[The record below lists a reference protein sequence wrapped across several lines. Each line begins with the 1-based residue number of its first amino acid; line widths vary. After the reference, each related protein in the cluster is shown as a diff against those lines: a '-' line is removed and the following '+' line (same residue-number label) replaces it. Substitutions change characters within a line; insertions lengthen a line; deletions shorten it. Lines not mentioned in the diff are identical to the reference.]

1 MRIAILGICH
11 ETNTFS
17 NVPTDYARFEE
28 SGIDRG
34 EDIVSRY
41 QDSNFHIAGYLE
53 AARDLGFQ
61 AVPLTF
67 AQTGPLGTITRDA
80 YDRLTNEMFG
90 QLRDRG
96 PWAGV
101 LIANHGA
108 AVSEEHP
115 DMDGAFAQQVR
126 DIVGPDVPVG
136 ICLDMHANVSA
147 RVVAA
152 TDVCLV
158 WRTNPHLDPRQR
170 GRKTAELIYR
180 TAIGEIRPRQ
190 AIATPPLVVN
200 IVRQF
205 TGEEPMRTLVA
216 DCLAANERP
225 GILDTSVAEGYPYAD
240 VPQMGMAWIAIA
252 DGDQLAAEEAV
263 RWMATRAWAHRE
275 ALNRP
280 VPGVREALEMAVAR
294 YRGPR
299 EPGDIDPVAT
309 DGSPLTAPPADT
321 DDGLAPRR
329 GPIVLMDVGD
339 NIGGGSPADST
350 IILAEAQALGIR
362 SLLQTLYDPGS
373 VAACVA
379 AGVGSQVRLAVGA
392 KTDDRHGRPVT
403 VTGTVR
409 TITDGRW
416 EDPGPTHGGI
426 RFYDSGTA
434 VRLDTTDGHTLLL
447 TTRRQGNVSRH
458 QMYSAGIAP
467 EEFRIVVAK
476 GVVSPRPAYQPIAGE
491 VILVNTPGVTS
502 ADLGTFDYQHRRV
515 PLYPFELDV
524 TWPS

>member
-17 NVPTDYARFEE
+17 NVLTDYAQFEE

-34 EDIVSRY
+34 EDIVRRY
-41 QDSNFHIAGYLE
+41 GDSNFHIAGYLE

-67 AQTGPLGTITRDA
+67 AQTGPIGIITRDA
-80 YDRLTNEMFG
+80 YDRLTDEMFG
-90 QLRDRG
+90 QLRDQG

-115 DMDGAFAQQVR
+115 DMDGAFAAA
-126 DIVGPDVPVG
+126 DGATSWPELPVG

-180 TAIGEIRPRQ
+180 TAVGEIRPRQ

-252 DGDQLAAEEAV
+252 DGDSWRQ
-263 RWMATRAWAHRE
+263 R
-275 ALNRP
+275 RP
-280 VPGVREALEMAVAR
+280 SAGWR
-294 YRGPR
+294 
-299 EPGDIDPVAT
+299 
-309 DGSPLTAPPADT
+309 
-321 DDGLAPRR
+321 LAPGRIERHSIVRCPVSARR
-329 GPIVLMDVGD
+329 SRWRSRAIAGRANPVTSTPWPPTGRHSRLRQPTPTT
-339 NIGGGSPADST
+339 GS
-350 IILAEAQALGIR
+350 
-362 SLLQTLYDPGS
+362 
-373 VAACVA
+373 
-379 AGVGSQVRLAVGA
+379 
-392 KTDDRHGRPVT
+392 RHGV
-403 VTGTVR
+403 
-409 TITDGRW
+409 
-416 EDPGPTHGGI
+416 
-426 RFYDSGTA
+426 
-434 VRLDTTDGHTLLL
+434 
-447 TTRRQGNVSRH
+447 
-458 QMYSAGIAP
+458 AP
-467 EEFRIVVAK
+467 
-476 GVVSPRPAYQPIAGE
+476 SC
-491 VILVNTPGVTS
+491 
-502 ADLGTFDYQHRRV
+502 
-515 PLYPFELDV
+515 
-524 TWPS
+524 